1 MEVQKLIL
9 IKIKQDNIS
18 TYNNANTFVPYDTF
32 LTNQNGNNP
41 RQAENTSFSWSLA
54 KGIEKKI
61 INMSL
66 NLEQGV

>member
-41 RQAENTSFSWSLA
+41 WQAENTSFS
-54 KGIEKKI
+54 
-61 INMSL
+61 
-66 NLEQGV
+66 